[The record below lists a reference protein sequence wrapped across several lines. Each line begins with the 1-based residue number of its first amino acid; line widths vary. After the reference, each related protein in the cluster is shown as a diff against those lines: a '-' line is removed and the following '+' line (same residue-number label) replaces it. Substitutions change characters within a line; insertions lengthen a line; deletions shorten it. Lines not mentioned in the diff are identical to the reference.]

1 MVMNIINNNKNYVS
15 INGVTLFWHVA
26 GNYT

>member
-15 INGVTLFWHVA
+15 INSATLFWHVA
-26 GNYT
+26 GNDA

>member
-15 INGVTLFWHVA
+15 INSVTLVWHVA
-26 GNYT
+26 GNDT